1 MTLALVFLAAVVVC
15 GAFATLTYHW
25 GYHAGLAD
33 AIAEK
38 ERAYRRA
45 MGH

>member
-1 MTLALVFLAAVVVC
+1 MTLAFVFLAAVTVC

-25 GYHAGLAD
+25 GYHAGLSD

>member
-1 MTLALVFLAAVVVC
+1 MTLALVFLAAVVLC
-15 GAFATLTYHW
+15 GTLSVLTYHW